1 VLKKK
6 LWCVEKKN
14 EFAAAVPEMQEQD
27 SAEDPPAA
35 CRHGKDALG
44 RPVVVDGLGRLC
56 GLVVRSPFFF
66 CL

>member
-1 VLKKK
+1 MLK
-6 LWCVEKKN
+6 KKN

-44 RPVVVDGLGRLC
+44 RPVVTDGVFHIGIR
-56 GLVVRSPFFF
+56 GTPY
-66 CL
+66 